1 MQSPRSSDL
10 SCLHSISKVNV
21 SHFNVLFCHDCRFL
35 CQWAPY
41 LVSPV
46 KATCESKPI
55 HHSQGGLTSCA
66 CSLTHSCICIVLL
79 CTGVGRREKGVGR
92 GARAEKGEEREGG
105 RSIWFSFLLF
115 RCSPVCSRYR
125 TIPKWWGS
133 SCCSNNCIH
142 FPTVLPQQCSLVPVG
157 AVRQLSA
164 LGISSAPWGTDNVF
178 LLHGRGVEMPEEPE
192 DQDICRDTLLPYRTR
207 ELHPKC
213 LTVWLPNHDLNNDST
228 S

>member
-21 SHFNVLFCHDCRFL
+21 SHFNVLFCHDRRFL

-66 CSLTHSCICIVLL
+66 CSLTHSCICILLL

-92 GARAEKGEEREGG
+92 GARAEKGEEREGEAFG
-105 RSIWFSFLLF
+105 SVFSCSGDHQSAQDTEQFLSDEDPHVVLITASTFLLSSLNSAAW
-115 RCSPVCSRYR
+115 CLWGLS
-125 TIPKWWGS
+125 GS
-133 SCCSNNCIH
+133 SVHWEFLQPPEGLTMCSFFMEEEWKCQKSQM
-142 FPTVLPQQCSLVPVG
+142 T
-157 AVRQLSA
+157 RTSA
-164 LGISSAPWGTDNVF
+164 
-178 LLHGRGVEMPEEPE
+178 E
-192 DQDICRDTLLPYRTR
+192 TLFFHTGQGS
-207 ELHPKC
+207 C
-213 LTVWLPNHDLNNDST
+213 TPNA
-228 S
+228 

>member
-21 SHFNVLFCHDCRFL
+21 SHFNVLFCHDRRFL

-66 CSLTHSCICIVLL
+66 CSLTHSCIYIVLL

-92 GARAEKGEEREGG
+92 GARAEKGEEREGEAFG
-105 RSIWFSFLLF
+105 SVFSCSGVHQSAQDTEQFLSDEDPHVVLITVSTFLLSSSTVQPGACGGCQAAQCTGNF
-115 RCSPVCSRYR
+115 FSP
-125 TIPKWWGS
+125 
-133 SCCSNNCIH
+133 
-142 FPTVLPQQCSLVPVG
+142 LM
-157 AVRQLSA
+157 
-164 LGISSAPWGTDNVF
+164 D
-178 LLHGRGVEMPEEPE
+178 
-192 DQDICRDTLLPYRTR
+192 
-207 ELHPKC
+207 
-213 LTVWLPNHDLNNDST
+213 
-228 S
+228 